1 MAGRFEGTVESEE
14 TQHSITEAV
23 RVIRSVIDS
32 NIHGMVT
39 IEKDKVAHVLP
50 QKRMIDISC

>member
-23 RVIRSVIDS
+23 RVRSVIDS
-32 NIHGMVT
+32 NVHGMVT